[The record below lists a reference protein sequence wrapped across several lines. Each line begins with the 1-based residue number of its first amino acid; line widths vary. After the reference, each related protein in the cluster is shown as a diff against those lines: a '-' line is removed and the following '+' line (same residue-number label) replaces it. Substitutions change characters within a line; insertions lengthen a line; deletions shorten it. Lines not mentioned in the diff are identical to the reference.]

1 MTPAGRPS
9 RAPHDAQPRLVTS
22 SGVSTV
28 VSGIPHL
35 SENARRQLIPGTI
48 PYYAWTSAVDVDLQT
63 ALAISRASA
72 EALMALSAQAA
83 ETMREKLEVEVAK
96 LQMDASPESEASVR
110 AIRQLLDKAA

>member
-1 MTPAGRPS
+1 M
-9 RAPHDAQPRLVTS
+9 
-22 SGVSTV
+22 
-28 VSGIPHL
+28 

-72 EALMALSAQAA
+72 EALMALSEEAA
-83 ETMREKLEVEVAK
+83 GKLREKLEVEVAK
-96 LQMDASPESEASVR
+96 LQMDASPESEASCR